1 MARRIE
7 SRNMGWPL
15 LAASALCL
23 LVALIEYFMPENGVD
38 GTLGA
43 LIVVGSTALM
53 LVAAAAVWLGYAR
66 KTLMVLILLDIL
78 GTGFAA
84 YMLEA
89 NVLVGFIALA
99 SIAWLIGV
107 FAGGRP
113 RAPAS
118 AQAMP

>member
-1 MARRIE
+1 MARRID
-7 SRNMGWPL
+7 RANMGWPL

-43 LIVVGSTALM
+43 LISSLDGADARRRGGRL
-53 LVAAAAVWLGYAR
+53 ARYAR

-99 SIAWLIGV
+99 SIAWLIGYSPA
-107 FAGGRP
+107 AGA
-113 RAPAS
+113 RARS